1 MSKSKEGMFSAPL
14 APKNERQLHATDER
28 NRREDEIE
36 IALRAYELWQERGC
50 PEGSAEEDWIQAE
63 REVKSK
69 EVDVAA

>member
-1 MSKSKEGMFSAPL
+1 MSKSKEEMFSAPL
-14 APKNERQLHATDER
+14 APKNERRLHAADER
-28 NRREDEIE
+28 KRREDERD

-69 EVDVAA
+69 EVNVAA